1 MAARSLMVSSARC
14 LLMCTGVDTYVRT
27 LSLRPL
33 VVEVENFLN
42 VDEAQHIIARA
53 KPHMAKSG
61 VALKDA
67 DIGKAAKEFRTSS
80 QYFLP
85 TTRTHAQAP
94 PSDQRCSHWSSVP
107 GSMLRSTLLSDYG
120 MAFTCPAF
128 GRSLACVRV
137 QVIRCSRG
145 STGA

>member
-1 MAARSLMVSSARC
+1 MARSLMVPSVRC
-14 LLMCTGVDTYVRT
+14 PLVCTGVDTYVRT

-42 VDEAQHIIARA
+42 VEEAQHIIARA
-53 KPHMAKSG
+53 KPYMAKSG

-85 TTRTHAQAP
+85 TTRKRAKAL
-94 PSDQRCSHWSSVP
+94 PSDQRCSNWSSVQA
-107 GSMLRSTLLSDYG
+107 LYSTLGRWRCSDVSSVR
-120 MAFTCPAF
+120 TL
-128 GRSLACVRV
+128 SLACV
-137 QVIRCSRG
+137 QVTRCSRR